1 MSKVYLY
8 LFSLS
13 FSIAL
18 FGQQEPLVTNFMY
31 NKLNYNPGATGIDDG
46 ISATLIYRNQWD
58 KVVGAPNTTFF
69 NIDANLN
76 KVIYGSYGLTFMN
89 DVIGNFRQNNLL
101 FNFSAP
107 IQIKESG
114 TINFGVGLGYVNLS
128 LDPNWITP
136 SGNVNDPTLP
146 KSGSGSN
153 FYMNFGLVWKSFKG
167 YYAGF
172 SSSYLNTPLIR
183 NLNLHFVRHYFF
195 ITGHR
200 FKNLIGQNK
209 DLEFQSV
216 LRTELIKTSADLNI
230 RYYHSDLFYAGLTYR
245 TFESVAVM
253 AGFYPVK
260 NFILGYSYD
269 LTVNGLNAVSNGT
282 HELVAR
288 YRYVIPDPPLE
299 RTKHPRWL

>member
-1 MSKVYLY
+1 MSKIYLY
-8 LFSLS
+8 IFSLS
-13 FSIAL
+13 FSFVL
-18 FGQQEPLVTNFMY
+18 FSQQEPLVTNFMF

-76 KVIYGSYGLTFMN
+76 KVFYGNYGLTFMN

-101 FNFSAP
+101 FNFGAP
-107 IQIKESG
+107 FQIKEAG
-114 TINFGVGLGYVNLS
+114 YLNFGIGLGYVNLS

-136 SGNVNDPTLP
+136 SGNTNDPTLP

-153 FYMNFGLVWKSFKG
+153 FYANFGLVWKSFKG
-167 YYAGF
+167 YYVGF
-172 SSSYLNTPLIR
+172 SSSYLNTPTIR
-183 NLNLHFVRHYFF
+183 DLNMHFVRHYFF
-195 ITGHR
+195 LTGHR
-200 FKNLIGQNK
+200 FKNLIGPNK
-209 DLEFQSV
+209 DLELQTIV
-216 LRTELIKTSADLNI
+216 RTELIKTSADLNFK
-230 RYYHSDLFYAGLTYR
+230 YYHANLFYAGLTYR
-245 TFESVAVM
+245 TFESVAFL
-253 AGFYPVK
+253 AGFYPIK
-260 NFILGYSYD
+260 NFTLGYSYD
-269 LTVNGLNAVSNGT
+269 LTINGLSPVSNGT